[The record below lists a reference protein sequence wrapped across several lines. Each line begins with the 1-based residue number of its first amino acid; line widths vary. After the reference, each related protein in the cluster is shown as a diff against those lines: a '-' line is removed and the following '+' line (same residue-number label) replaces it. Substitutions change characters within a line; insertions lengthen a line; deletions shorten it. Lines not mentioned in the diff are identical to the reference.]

1 MYFYMMK
8 ENYVKPV
15 TEQKY
20 VEIEVCNQESL
31 ENFRKKI
38 ADAKIYKNLQ
48 IDLSADPNANYKIS
62 SHLLEIAK
70 TLHIPKKTK
79 KINKRNHRKDVW
91 MTNELLTKVVKKN
104 ELYVKWIK
112 LP

>member
-1 MYFYMMK
+1 MYFCMMK

-20 VEIEVCNQESL
+20 VEIEGMCNQESL
-31 ENFRKKI
+31 ENFRKNDSGCICKG
-38 ADAKIYKNLQ
+38 IYRLIQ
-48 IDLSADPNANYKIS
+48 MLTTIL

-70 TLHIPKKTK
+70 TLHIPKKKTRK
-79 KINKRNHRKDVW
+79 FHKRKHRKDVW
-91 MTNELLTKVVKKN
+91 MTNDLLTKVAKKN